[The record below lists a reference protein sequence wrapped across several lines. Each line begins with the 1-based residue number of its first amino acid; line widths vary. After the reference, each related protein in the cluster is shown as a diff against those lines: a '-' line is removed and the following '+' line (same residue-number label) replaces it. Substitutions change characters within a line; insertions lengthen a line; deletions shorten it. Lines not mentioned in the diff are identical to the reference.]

1 MFVLQ
6 ITTNFFNRMTNN
18 PKRLFLLDGVGAVLT
33 SFILGAILATFED
46 RIGIPKATIYSLS
59 FVAGIFAVY
68 SFCRYFFVG
77 DNWRSYL
84 KGIAIANLIYCC
96 VTIGILI
103 FYFHRVT
110 ILGMVY
116 FFLEVAVVISL
127 VSFEFRIIL
136 IAR

>member
-18 PKRLFLLDGVGAVLT
+18 PRRLFLLDGVGAVLT

-68 SFCRYFFVG
+68 SFCCYFFVG
-77 DNWRSYL
+77 ALTS
-84 KGIAIANLIYCC
+84 KA
-96 VTIGILI
+96 
-103 FYFHRVT
+103 
-110 ILGMVY
+110 
-116 FFLEVAVVISL
+116 
-127 VSFEFRIIL
+127 
-136 IAR
+136 